1 MPGSSKSYTI
11 LQEGDVTVSELKRD
25 GTCRLKG
32 WQWCVLILAFLLL
45 FVVIAGLIT
54 GLIVIIIHNSSASN
68 NSSIT
73 TVTIPTPSPS
83 PAPSSCPQTPPSFT
97 ISCNATNERVCQQ
110 QGCCW
115 YDNGT
120 AQICI
125 YELVCSSNSKTQFT
139 CLPEDDDWN
148 VTVAERVCLSR
159 GCCWN
164 TTAQIRC
171 AYPLNYG
178 YVIQGGLQD
187 TPTGVEAT
195 LVRKNPFPSMYGGDI
210 MSVKMEVTYETSYRL
225 RVKVCI

>member
-11 LQEGDVTVSELKRD
+11 LREGNETVSELKRD
-25 GTCRLKG
+25 ETCRLRG
-32 WQWCVLILAFLLL
+32 WQLCVLILALLLL
-45 FVVIAGLIT
+45 FVVIGGLII
-54 GLIVIIIHNSSASN
+54 GLIEIIIRNSSASN

-73 TVTIPTPSPS
+73 TATIPTPS
-83 PAPSSCPQTPPSFT
+83 PAPSSCPQTPPTFT
-97 ISCNATNERVCQQ
+97 ISCNATNESVCQQ
-110 QGCCW
+110 HGCCW

-125 YELVCSSNSKTQFT
+125 YELICSSNSKTQFT

-148 VTVAERVCLSR
+148 ATVAERVCLSR

-164 TTAQIRC
+164 TTALIRC
-171 AYPLNYG
+171 TYPLNYG
-178 YVIQGGLQD
+178 YAIQGGLQD

-210 MSVKMEVTYETSYRL
+210 MSVKIEVTYETSYRL
-225 RVKVCI
+225 RVKVYI